1 MCGLVVVYQ
10 IDDATNVLPYVVGH
24 CFAVLV
30 ARFLELL
37 KEVERNTNGYRLVGL
52 VFLCHT
58 I

>member
-1 MCGLVVVYQ
+1 MYQ

-37 KEVERNTNGYRLVGL
+37 KEVERNTNGDCLVGL